1 MAKVRW
7 LMERAGID
15 RTGLGTRYI
24 KDALK
29 EIAYYAPTHITNSS
43 IDINKDQRFYN
54 LPNEAINVTDIKV
67 KNHLN
72 SKDEYRSIPRLIYEP
87 HIEDADDV

>member
-1 MAKVRW
+1 MKVRW
-7 LMERAGID
+7 LMERAGINK
-15 RTGLGTRYI
+15 TGIGTRYL

-43 IDINKDQRFYN
+43 INIEKNKRFYDI
-54 LPNEAINVTDIKV
+54 PKDAIKVTDIKI

-72 SKDEYRSIPRLIYEP
+72 SKDEYRSIPRLVYEP
-87 HIEDADDV
+87 HVEDADDV